1 MMLFSKHIELQDVEK
16 SLAQMRYEFLLELS
30 RVTAL
35 MNHQI
40 IENRALRE
48 ENLKL

>member
-1 MMLFSKHIELQDVEK
+1 MQQQESLTDKHLQLQEMEK

-35 MNHQI
+35 MNQQI
-40 IENRALRE
+40 L
-48 ENLKL
+48 